1 MIWAAVSF
9 CYKSPLHFC
18 DRSLTGQRYRDEIL
32 ALYVVPMFQAHKD
45 LRIFQQD
52 NARPHTARVSM
63 NFLQA
68 QNVNCMHW
76 PSLSPDMTPIEHIW
90 DALGRRVDNRPVK
103 PTTGATLR
111 QVLLEE

>member
-1 MIWAAVSF
+1 
-9 CYKSPLHFC
+9 
-18 DRSLTGQRYRDEIL
+18 
-32 ALYVVPMFQAHKD
+32 MFQAHQD

-52 NARPHTARVSM
+52 NARPHIRKVSL

-68 QNVNCMHW
+68 QNFNCMYW
-76 PSLSPDMTPIEHIW
+76 PSLSSDMAPKEHAW

-111 QVLLEE
+111 RALLEEWNNMPQRVIQNIILSMRRSCVACITARVGYTKY

>member
-1 MIWAAVSF
+1 
-9 CYKSPLHFC
+9 
-18 DRSLTGQRYRDEIL
+18 
-32 ALYVVPMFQAHKD
+32 MFQAHQG

-52 NARPHTARVSM
+52 NARPHTAMVLM

-76 PSLSPDMTPIEHIW
+76 PSPSPNMAPIEHVW

-111 QVLLEE
+111 QALLEEWNNMPQRAIQNIILSMRRRCVACITAKGGHTKY

>member
-1 MIWAAVSF
+1 M
-9 CYKSPLHFC
+9 L
-18 DRSLTGQRYRDEIL
+18 
-32 ALYVVPMFQAHKD
+32 FQAHQD

-76 PSLSPDMTPIEHIW
+76 PSLSLDMAPIEHVW

-103 PTTGATLR
+103 PTSGATLR
-111 QVLLEE
+111 QALIEEWNNMPQRVIQNIILSMRRRCVACITARGGHT